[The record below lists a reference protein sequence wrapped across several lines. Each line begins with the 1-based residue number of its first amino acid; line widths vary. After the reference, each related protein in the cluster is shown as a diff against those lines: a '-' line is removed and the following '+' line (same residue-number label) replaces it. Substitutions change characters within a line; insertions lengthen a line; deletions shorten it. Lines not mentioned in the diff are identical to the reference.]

1 MDTTQDVEQIR
12 RELAE
17 IEIRYEW
24 QALTWI
30 VIALV
35 SVIVYLATGG
45 DSVPTLFI
53 TFVMIAGNWLVAIMA
68 DRGPDRH
75 PARASLTV
83 AALLFAAAMVVATLV
98 PDTMSGWVY
107 GAVFAISIFAFVRK
121 AVMTLR
127 CR

>member
-53 TFVMIAGNWLVAIMA
+53 TFVMISASMLVAFIA
-68 DRGPDRH
+68 DRGPGRH
-75 PARASLTV
+75 PVRDSL
-83 AALLFAAAMVVATLV
+83 AIAILLFAPAMVVATLV